1 MKNYM
6 HFLLFVIQFYNN
18 FILLSCRYVEIY
30 VDV

>member
-6 HFLLFVIQFYNN
+6 HFLLFTIQFYSN
-18 FILLSCRYVEIY
+18 FILLSRRYVEIY